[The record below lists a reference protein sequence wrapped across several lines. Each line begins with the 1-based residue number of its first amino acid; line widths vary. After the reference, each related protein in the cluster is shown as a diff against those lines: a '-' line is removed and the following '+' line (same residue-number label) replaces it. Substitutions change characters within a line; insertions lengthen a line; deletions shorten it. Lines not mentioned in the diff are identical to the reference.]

1 MAVNITPK
9 KRINHDDD
17 KCNRMFGVLA
27 KMVIVEIL
35 SYHGLLIP
43 ESHLFKATLDWRL
56 DFSHPDSQLW
66 CEVHSEL
73 MQRIS
78 GHNNQWYEQ
87 WTCWK
92 QSFFPGNNTDDYDSW
107 PPPVF
112 HVLKSTHQ
120 AAKTSHS
127 LKFPQ
132 HEAYIHRA
140 LVWGRWRFWTCQ
152 LCVSHSVTKVV
163 CVFGSELFG
172 TGPRSSKYIDL
183 LFFSV
188 TYFTRNKCTLSPFVM
203 QRFALGWDGGN
214 SFQRTNLVWRQ

>member
-43 ESHLFKATLDWRL
+43 ESHLFEATLDWRL

-66 CEVHSEL
+66 WEVHSEL

-92 QSFFPGNNTDDYDSW
+92 QSFFSGKEYGRLWFMATSSVSCLEINPSGCKNI
-107 PPPVF
+107 PQ
-112 HVLKSTHQ
+112 LKISTTWSISTEH
-120 AAKTSHS
+120 
-127 LKFPQ
+127 
-132 HEAYIHRA
+132 
-140 LVWGRWRFWTCQ
+140 
-152 LCVSHSVTKVV
+152 
-163 CVFGSELFG
+163 LFG
-172 TGPRSSKYIDL
+172 EDHGLERANFASHTLWRRSSVCL
-183 LFFSV
+183 
-188 TYFTRNKCTLSPFVM
+188 
-203 QRFALGWDGGN
+203 A
-214 SFQRTNLVWRQ
+214 